1 MPKKRDYAAL
11 LLTYILWGFQPLYW
25 GLFRAV
31 DSYLILACRIV
42 LAAVFSVLLLA
53 LTHRLP
59 ELGALLR
66 DRQAR
71 KFLLPAV
78 VFLFLDWAVFLVAVN
93 AGHVIDTGLGY
104 YINPL
109 LLFAVG
115 VLLFREPYTPMQLA
129 ALGIAAFGVL
139 ISAIAY
145 GEVPVLALVIACN
158 WTFYAA
164 LEKRVPA
171 SGVVS
176 IAAETLC
183 MTPFALAY
191 LLLFRRADLAALN
204 ASQALLM
211 LGSGIVTALPMYLY
225 SSCVARFSLI
235 LMCFAQ
241 YLSPTFNLLCGI
253 LRGEEFSPG
262 QLVSLLFFLAAIL
275 VSTVGEIRR
284 AAKTP

>member
-1 MPKKRDYAAL
+1 MPQKKDYAAL

-25 GLFRAV
+25 GLLSEV

-53 LTHRLP
+53 LTHKLP
-59 ELGALLR
+59 ELWALLK
-66 DRQAR
+66 DKQAR
-71 KFLLPAV
+71 RLQLPAV

-115 VLLFREPYTPMQLA
+115 VLLFREPCTPIQLA
-129 ALGIAAFGVL
+129 ALGIAVVGVVV
-139 ISAIAY
+139 SAAAC

-158 WTFYAA
+158 WTVYAA
-164 LEKRVPA
+164 FEKRVPA

-176 IAAETLC
+176 IAAETLY
-183 MTPFALAY
+183 MAPFALLY
-191 LLLFRRADLAALN
+191 LLLFRRSDLAALN
-204 ASQALLM
+204 VSQSLWM

-235 LMCFAQ
+235 VMCFAQ

-253 LRGEEFSPG
+253 IRGEEFSPG
-262 QLVSLLFFLAAIL
+262 QLVSLLFFLAAI
-275 VSTVGEIRR
+275 VVFTVGEVRNMKK
-284 AAKTP
+284 AQ